1 ATAFFPRAA
10 REHIRAE
17 PTYAMT
23 DAADG
28 AFTTLPGQALSGDQ
42 PLSVG
47 GQVEHRK
54 AAVIQ
59 DLGRM
64 LWEQRLDQ
72 HLRILAETDPDRE
85 RCLLVGNSYTH
96 AALLA
101 ASIAR
106 QVPEPGWIAVVMP
119 KDPLRSSVHIPN
131 GVVRITIDDLENLP
145 RDHP

>member
-1 ATAFFPRAA
+1 
-10 REHIRAE
+10 
-17 PTYAMT
+17 
-23 DAADG
+23 
-28 AFTTLPGQALSGDQ
+28 
-42 PLSVG
+42 
-47 GQVEHRK
+47 
-54 AAVIQ
+54 
-59 DLGRM
+59 M

-145 RDHP
+145 RDHPSVKVCTAPLSLVARGLNILVPGSQKSALASIWVCVCPSSSSTRRR